1 MAKINNNDEL
11 LLAWTFIP
19 NLESTNQLART
30 IGVNPINALNKSSK
44 GNQFQEASQSNPNAE
59 TNSPNF
65 LSCKEHDFTRQ
76 PKKKARGLGWIEARI
91 RSKLLKQTSQ
101 ELVNDFFQQVMIILN
116 YLVARN
122 RY

>member
-65 LSCKEHDFTRQ
+65 LSRKEHDFTRQ
-76 PKKKARGLGWIEARI
+76 PKKQARGLG
-91 RSKLLKQTSQ
+91 
-101 ELVNDFFQQVMIILN
+101 
-116 YLVARN
+116 
-122 RY
+122 